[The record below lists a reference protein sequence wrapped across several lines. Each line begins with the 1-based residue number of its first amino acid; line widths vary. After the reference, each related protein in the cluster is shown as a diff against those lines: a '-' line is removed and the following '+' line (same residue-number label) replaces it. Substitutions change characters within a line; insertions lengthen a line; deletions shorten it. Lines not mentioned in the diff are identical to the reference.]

1 MFGKALAAFGERT
14 DVHADSLPVAAAQTP
29 TAAEPTGA
37 MWNCGKCSNVNNAGA
52 SKCNLCASPRQA
64 QAKSNQIIQ
73 QQEQKQ
79 QQQPM
84 VQMPEQV
91 HNNPMQMQQMQ
102 RQMQP
107 PRIFQQQ
114 VPNNPMQMQP
124 VGVAPAHPGGPEG
137 AARARKLEAILHSN
151 DVLQARIRELEVPAY
166 RVPKI
171 PRHGIRTKLGL
182 GQPKLGLGLHASRA
196 AQSAVVQ
203 LVQPVQPGYGVVQPG
218 PNGVPQQPQHVQ
230 QMQRMQMQMQPQNTP
245 ASHPTGCRCG
255 WKCRLFFSLV
265 VIAVIILFA
274 SSPGIFSG
282 SPTSSPSCCAKRGG
296 GTYDRFCEALGS
308 IGCEAVPVECR
319 WSSSCQSS
327 SSCCAAGGKRTYDT
341 ICKALGTSSTCTAL
355 ELNRFVGSTCTWS
368 SSCQ

>member
-79 QQQPM
+79 QPLPM
-84 VQMPEQV
+84 VQMPEQG

-102 RQMQP
+102 QMQT
-107 PRIFQQQ
+107 
-114 VPNNPMQMQP
+114 QM
-124 VGVAPAHPGGPEG
+124 
-137 AARARKLEAILHSN
+137 
-151 DVLQARIRELEVPAY
+151 
-166 RVPKI
+166 
-171 PRHGIRTKLGL
+171 
-182 GQPKLGLGLHASRA
+182 
-196 AQSAVVQ
+196 
-203 LVQPVQPGYGVVQPG
+203 
-218 PNGVPQQPQHVQ
+218 Q
-230 QMQRMQMQMQPQNTP
+230 QMQQMQMQMQPQNTP